1 MDGADTVVPFKSG
14 FSRIIDETKRTL
26 IRTVSC
32 EHTATTS
39 DEFTATEDG
48 IFVCNYLI
56 HHGGNPVTNTVSV
69 KINGKDITPFINY
82 NNEGTM
88 GVFPT
93 QYWGASF
100 IYVSSIKKG
109 DKVNLSMTQTSCG
122 SYQVKPHMLSY
133 IIG

>member
-1 MDGADTVVPFKSG
+1 MDGADTVVPFKTV
-14 FSRIIDETKRTL
+14 FSRIIDETNRTL
-26 IRTVSC
+26 IRTVGC
-32 EHTATTS
+32 GTTATTS
-39 DEFTATEDG
+39 DEFIATEDG

-56 HHGGNPVTNTVSV
+56 HNGGNPVTNIVSV
-69 KINGKDITPFINY
+69 KINEKDITPFINY
-82 NNEGTM
+82 DNEGEM

-122 SYQVKPHMLSY
+122 SYQVVPHMLSY